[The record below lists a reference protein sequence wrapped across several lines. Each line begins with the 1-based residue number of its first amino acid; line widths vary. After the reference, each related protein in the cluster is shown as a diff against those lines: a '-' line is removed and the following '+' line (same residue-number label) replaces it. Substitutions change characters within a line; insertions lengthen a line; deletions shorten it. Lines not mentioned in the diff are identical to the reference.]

1 MRFLLEMPHNS
12 LPFAP
17 LKRELRDSLNY
28 ETGNT

>member
-1 MRFLLEMPHNS
+1 MHFLLEMPHNS

-17 LKRELRDSLNY
+17 LKRELRESSNL